1 MKQSKNFYS
10 QTDFMLD
17 LYGLNTN
24 DEIKSVIANDDP
36 NAIRAFRAAQLAQLE
51 EQIECDDRD

>member
-1 MKQSKNFYS
+1 MKKSKNYS

-17 LYGLNTN
+17 LYGLATT
-24 DEIKSVIANDDP
+24 DEIKCVIANDDP
-36 NAIRAFRAAQLAQLE
+36 KAIRGFRAAQLAQLE